1 MSKKQDKVKTKN
13 SFFDRMLN
21 RIEVVGNRLPDP
33 IVLFAIMA
41 LAILV
46 ISALSSFFN
55 VSAISPVDGE
65 EIIAKNLLSRDGILE
80 QLTGMVK
87 NFSDFPPLG
96 AVLVIML
103 GVGLADESGYFK
115 TLMRRAVLSTPKKII
130 IPMIVLIGIIGNVAG
145 DATQVVLP
153 PLAATILMSFG
164 YHPFVG
170 LIAAYAS
177 TLGAFSANI
186 LIGMTDTL
194 AAGFTEIGA
203 QTVDPSFVANPA
215 MNYYFIAVSTFFLL
229 AVGTWV
235 TYKFTIPRYGAFEG
249 DMLENEAITPL
260 ENKGLRWA
268 NISVVAVV
276 AILLIGV
283 IPVNGWLRNA
293 ETGSIIQ
300 DSPLMASVVPLVMIL
315 FLVPGIFYGI
325 GAQTIKSSKDFAQQI
340 GRAMSSMGPYIVL
353 VFVSAQMLAYFNA
366 SNLGA
371 IISIKGANFLDS
383 IGFKG
388 IPLFVSFI
396 LFVALVNLLIG
407 SASAKWAILAPIF
420 VPMFMYLDYHPA
432 FTQMMYRIGDSIT
445 NPITPMFPYL
455 VLILAFAQKFD
466 KKAGL
471 GTLIA
476 GLFPYSVFYG
486 IFWIILLVVWYL
498 LGIPV
503 GPDAPI
509 FLNK

>member
-293 ETGSIIQ
+293 ESG
-300 DSPLMASVVPLVMIL
+300 
-315 FLVPGIFYGI
+315 FYYSGLSTY
-325 GAQTIKSSKDFAQQI
+325 GFSCS
-340 GRAMSSMGPYIVL
+340 
-353 VFVSAQMLAYFNA
+353 A
-366 SNLGA
+366 SNDFVL
-371 IISIKGANFLDS
+371 STRHFLRNW
-383 IGFKG
+383 G
-388 IPLFVSFI
+388 
-396 LFVALVNLLIG
+396 
-407 SASAKWAILAPIF
+407 
-420 VPMFMYLDYHPA
+420 
-432 FTQMMYRIGDSIT
+432 T
-445 NPITPMFPYL
+445 N
-455 VLILAFAQKFD
+455 D
-466 KKAGL
+466 
-471 GTLIA
+471 
-476 GLFPYSVFYG
+476 
-486 IFWIILLVVWYL
+486 
-498 LGIPV
+498 
-503 GPDAPI
+503 
-509 FLNK
+509 